1 MTEQI
6 SPEHIEFLLPFYLN
20 GTLSDNEKEAVEEAL
35 EQSVALRE
43 ELAFLQQIQS
53 DVKSYE
59 PAQTSPGELGLKR
72 LQRQINSQAN
82 TAGNT
87 TKWRFVAIAASCLLV
102 LQTTLIGLSPST
114 ELYLPAGGKPT
125 TIAVNKTIF
134 RVAFDPMATEASI
147 RSLLLDLDA
156 QIIEGPSAIGL
167 YVVSTEQTEED
178 ALNSLQ
184 SHTIVE
190 SVQIIK

>member
-20 GTLSDNEKEAVEEAL
+20 GTLSDDEKEAVEEAL

-59 PAQTSPGELGLKR
+59 PAQASPGELGLKR

-87 TKWRFVAIAASCLLV
+87 TKWRFVAIAATCLLV

-125 TIAVNKTIF
+125 TIAVNKTMF

>member
-20 GTLSDNEKEAVEEAL
+20 GTLSDDEKEAVEEAL

-59 PAQTSPGELGLKR
+59 PAQASPGELGLKR